1 MDGCVMCEWM
11 DEYMCVW
18 MDEWIAC
25 CVYGCLS
32 VCVCVSVCLSGYEL
46 SKILSIHTSKDLQL
60 NP

>member
-1 MDGCVMCEWM
+1 MCEWM